1 MALHFALQTHE
12 LGAVVWMLDPVE
24 LNRQSS
30 RKPIT
35 DNVFPLTWLSPELDL
50 TVWIRRLLMPDH
62 RARSRGRIDYLTR
75 LLTRLRSVRVT
86 HNIGN
91 INVRGAWETNRVGTQ
106 LPVAI
111 HPTNIHPRMSTQRSC
126 FTIWGLRRDNL
137 TGMVGSRI
145 LKRYVI
151 AQGAI
156 ESMRDHL
163 RILGITHASL
173 FPDLDGLAHD
183 LGMVF

>member
-1 MALHFALQTHE
+1 MALHFALHTHE
-12 LGAVVWMLDPVE
+12 PGAVVWMLDPVE

-30 RKPIT
+30 GQPIA
-35 DNVFPLTWLSPELDL
+35 DNVFPLTWVSPELDV
-50 TVWIRRLLMPDH
+50 TGWIRRLLMPDR
-62 RARSRGRIDYLTR
+62 RARSRVRIDYLAR
-75 LLTRLRSVRVT
+75 FLARLRSARVA

-91 INVRGAWETNRVGTQ
+91 LNVRGAWETNSVGTQ

-126 FTIWGLRRDNL
+126 FTIWGLRRRTM
-137 TGMVGSRI
+137 TGMVGPRI
-145 LKRYVI
+145 LRRYVI
-151 AQGAI
+151 AQGQI
-156 ESMRDHL
+156 GNMQNHL

-183 LGMVF
+183 LEMVF